1 MGWLRVLLGDSIRP
15 LYSQKS
21 DIPDHIRDS
30 FVFQSSFPWLFDLDL
45 DLGRGVCV
53 RVCVWAVCVYLRVHL
68 TP

>member
-53 RVCVWAVCVYLRVHL
+53 CVSGLSVCIYVSI
-68 TP
+68 